1 MGQDG
6 SGDRLAHVT
15 DVDRLGLRADA
26 SVEGSGLDAHVR
38 AGADALR
45 ILFESIDEGY
55 CLCEM
60 VVVDDLPVDY
70 RFIAVNPLFEQLTG
84 LSDPIGRTATE
95 LVPGLEQHWIDTYA
109 RVGLGG
115 ETLRFEQV
123 SEAMGKWFDVF
134 AVPVPPCGRFALV
147 FRDTTA
153 RRAFELRLTESEQRF
168 RSMTEEL
175 PMLVWKHG
183 PDGEL
188 VWVNQTLCDFVGATR
203 EQISDHGVRF
213 EHHPDDPEP
222 VVPAVRAARIEHR
235 PYHGQSRV
243 RRADG
248 AWRWIE
254 AWGRPRFDSGG
265 EYIGYLGA
273 ALDVTERVDAEST
286 TRRSAQFLRRLI
298 DNLFAFVGVLTPD
311 GTLIEANRAPLEAAG
326 IELDDVIGRKFWEA
340 RWWTVDEAT
349 QAQLRAAVDEAAA
362 GRTVRYDVQVRG
374 QGDELIWI
382 DFQLAPLVGDDGVVT
397 HLVPSG
403 HVISERIET
412 ERRLAAALDAER
424 VERRRVELLQRNATQ
439 LAGAITIDDIATC
452 VLGELRDSLG
462 LDLTALNVVV
472 GGCLEVV
479 APSKMPEAAVDR
491 YQQVSVDA
499 DLPGPISIRTNQPVI
514 LGSYDAIARRFPDV
528 VHPANGL
535 PRVETLASL
544 PLRSASG
551 QAIGA
556 MFLAS
561 PDANWFDAAT
571 LEMLTSIAGQTGL
584 ALERAQLH
592 EALLAA
598 REEEHAIA
606 LQLQR
611 ALLPERVEQHPRLQ
625 IAARY
630 LAASDLMA
638 VGGDW
643 YDTFGW
649 PDGRVAVTVGDVV
662 GHDLEAATTMG
673 RLRIGVNALMGR
685 TDPKPDAVLDQ
696 YGEYGAALGPAF
708 ATAVCVV
715 VDGDTGELQVAS
727 AGHPVPLVVAS
738 DGTVE
743 WLMGSV
749 SPPLGMPLL
758 SARPV
763 GRRTLEPGAT
773 VVLFSDGLVERR
785 REHLDAGF
793 ARLASSAERH
803 AGLCP
808 EDLADAIVA
817 DLTSS
822 DVIAD
827 DVIVVCVRWA
837 GPAVSAAP

>member
-6 SGDRLAHVT
+6 PGDRLDQVTSLDRFDLVFDAGDPDPGAPAPT
-15 DVDRLGLRADA
+15 DVF
-26 SVEGSGLDAHVR
+26 
-38 AGADALR
+38 R
-45 ILFESIDEGY
+45 IVFESMDEAY
-55 CLCEM
+55 CLCDM
-60 VVVDDLPVDY
+60 VVVDGLPVDY
-70 RFIAVNPLFEQLTG
+70 RFLEVNSLFEAHTG

-109 RVGLGG
+109 RVALEG
-115 ETLRFEQV
+115 ETLRFEQQSQV
-123 SEAMGKWFDVF
+123 MGKWFDVF
-134 AVPVPPCGRFALV
+134 AVPVPPYGRFALV
-147 FRDTTA
+147 FRDTTG
-153 RRAFELRLTESEQRF
+153 RRAAELRLTESEQRF
-168 RSMTEEL
+168 RTMTEEL

-183 PDGEL
+183 PDDEL
-188 VWVNQTLCDFVGATR
+188 VWVNQTLCDFVGVSR
-203 EQISDHGVRF
+203 ERISEGGVRF
-213 EHHPDDPEP
+213 DHDPDDPDP
-222 VVPAVRAARIEHR
+222 MVPAVRAARLERR
-235 PYHGQSRV
+235 PYRGQSRV

-254 AWGRPRFDSGG
+254 AWGRPRFDSAGQ
-265 EYIGYLGA
+265 YIGYLGA
-273 ALDVTERVDAEST
+273 ALDVTERVDAEAAT
-286 TRRSAQFLRRLI
+286 QRSAQFLRRLI

-311 GTLIEANRAPLEAAG
+311 GTLVEANRAPLEAAG
-326 IELDDVIGRKFWEA
+326 IELSDVLGRKFWDA

-349 QAQLRAAVDEAAA
+349 QSQLRDAVAAA
-362 GRTVRYDVQVRG
+362 ASGRTVRYDVQVRG
-374 QGDELIWI
+374 QGDDLIWI
-382 DFQLAPLVGDDGVVT
+382 DFQLAPLFDDDGAVT

-412 ERRLAAALDAER
+412 ERRLAAALDSER
-424 VERRRVELLQRNATQ
+424 IARRRVELLQRNATQ
-439 LAGAITIDDIATC
+439 LAGAITIDDIATS

-462 LDLTALNVVV
+462 LDLTALNVVA
-472 GGCLEVV
+472 GDCLDVV
-479 APSKMPEAAVDR
+479 APSQMPEAAVAR
-491 YQQVSVDA
+491 YHQVSVGA
-499 DLPGPISIRTNQPVI
+499 DLPGPIAIRTNQPVI
-514 LGSYDAIARRFPDV
+514 LASYGAIVERFPDV
-528 VHPANGL
+528 VDPANGL
-535 PRVETLASL
+535 PRIETLAAL
-544 PLRSASG
+544 PLRAASG

-556 MFLAS
+556 LFLAS
-561 PDANWFDAAT
+561 PDPGWLDVDT
-571 LEMLTSIAGQTGL
+571 LEVLTSIAGQTGL

-592 EALLAA
+592 EELLAA

-685 TDPKPDAVLDQ
+685 TEPVPGAVLDQ

-715 VDGDTGELQVAS
+715 VDPDTGRLEVAS
-727 AGHPVPLVVAS
+727 AGHPVPLVVEA
-738 DGTVE
+738 DGAVD
-743 WLMGSV
+743 WLTGSV
-749 SPPLGMPLL
+749 SPPLGMP
-758 SARPV
+758 SRGERPV
-763 GRRTLEPGAT
+763 GSRTLAPGAT

-785 REHLDAGF
+785 REQLDTGF
-793 ARLASSAERH
+793 ARLAASASRH
-803 AGLCP
+803 AGAGP
-808 EDLADAIVA
+808 EELADAIVA
-817 DLTSS
+817 DLTAD

-827 DVIVVCVRWA
+827 DVIVVCVRWS
-837 GPAVSAAP
+837 GPPH